1 MATTKLDFSIEDL
14 QLAKDM
20 KDLPV
25 IAKYDE
31 AVKELLSQVFAGSVI
46 LAPSDRAFELYVNQ
60 QEDKIHFPF
69 ISIFP
74 ANTGYTRVNR
84 NFAQSNIGNP
94 VNRAA
99 YLYDDDTLKKKGR
112 TNLMQNFYQ
121 VQYYNIP
128 YVIDCW
134 STNRIQALQL
144 VQELM
149 FWLQSQGEV
158 LISYKNNHYTA
169 NLTIGDTIIDNTS
182 YTSYSDLGSI
192 YRFTIAINIEA
203 PVFRTQNYLN
213 ITQSQLEIK
222 LKDDNTENNIDENIM
237 KGEN

>member
-1 MATTKLDFSIEDL
+1 MAATKLDFSIEDL
-14 QLAKDM
+14 QLSKDM

-60 QEDKIHFPF
+60 QNDKIHFPF

-74 ANTGYTRVNR
+74 SNSGYIRVNK
-84 NFAQSNIGNP
+84 NYAQSNIGNP
-94 VNRAA
+94 INRAA
-99 YLYDDDTLKKKGR
+99 YLYDNSTLKKTGQ

-144 VQELM
+144 VQELT
-149 FWLQSQGEV
+149 FWLQSQGQV
-158 LISYKNNHYTA
+158 LINYKEGQYTA
-169 NLTIGDTIIDNTS
+169 NLTTDGTIADNTS

-192 YRFTIAINIEA
+192 YRFTISINIEA
-203 PVFRTQNYLN
+203 PIFRTQNYLN
-213 ITQSQLEIK
+213 ITKGQLEIT
-222 LKDDNTENNIDENIM
+222 LKDNIDNNINENIM
-237 KGEN
+237 QGE

>member
-1 MATTKLDFSIEDL
+1 MGATKLDFSIEDL
-14 QLAKDM
+14 QLSPDM
-20 KDLPV
+20 KNLPV

-60 QEDKIHFPF
+60 EKDKVHFPF
-69 ISIFP
+69 ISLFP
-74 ANTGYTRVNR
+74 LQSGYTRVNR
-84 NFAQSNIGNP
+84 NYMQSNIGNP
-94 VNRAA
+94 INRAA
-99 YLYDDDTLKKKGR
+99 YLFNKNTLAKEGQ

-128 YVIDCW
+128 YAIECW

-144 VQELM
+144 VQELC

-158 LISYKNNHYTA
+158 LVRYKNHDYTA
-169 NLTIGDTIIDNTS
+169 NMTVGDNIADNTA
-182 YTSYSDLGSI
+182 YTSYSDLGNI
-192 YRFTIAINIEA
+192 YRFTIQINIEA

-213 ITQSQLEIK
+213 LTKGKLEIT
-222 LKDDNTENNIDENIM
+222 LKDEEDTETRKD
-237 KGEN
+237 